1 MMFKKAQAGPKELVL
16 TIILAGILF
25 VVGVLI
31 FANVTNTT
39 KNILDAEQVRVVNES
54 VTISVVLNSSDA
66 TNSTLLVQKGYI
78 TDSEVVKNGTV
89 GGARTQLNRNIDYS
103 IALVNGLSGE
113 LTTQGNFTLFNI
125 TNTTDG
131 SNVPGL
137 GFNNTLLD
145 ITYSRNKQ
153 SAAQISTDLLTDNVL
168 DSFELGVISLIVLA
182 AVVIL
187 AVLFKLG
194 SE

>member
-1 MMFKKAQAGPKELVL
+1 MIFKKAQVGPKELVL

-54 VTISVVLNSSDA
+54 VTISVILNSTDS
-66 TNSTLLVQKGYI
+66 TNSTLLAQKGYI
-78 TDSEVVKNGTV
+78 TDTEVVKNGTV
-89 GGARTQLNRNIDYS
+89 GGARIQLVRNVDYS
-103 IALVNGLSGE
+103 IALVNGASGE
-113 LTTQGNFTLFNI
+113 LSTQGNFTLINV
-125 TNTTDG
+125 TNTT
-131 SNVPGL
+131 SPAL

-145 ITYSRNKQ
+145 VTYSRNTK
-153 SAAQISTDLLTDNVL
+153 SAAQLSTDILTNNVL
-168 DSFELGVISLIVLA
+168 DSFELGVIALIVLA

-194 SE
+194 TA